1 MFNCNF
7 AIDGTFSIRGNSGC
21 FSQIKSLPFN
31 ITREQA
37 NRILIEKT
45 SIFEKHIN
53 KKGLTGIKI

>member
-7 AIDGTFSIRGNSGC
+7 IIDRTFSIRGNSRF

-31 ITREQA
+31 ITREHA

-45 SIFEKHIN
+45 SIFEKNIS
-53 KKGLTGIKI
+53 KKGLTGIKT